1 MHSMAIDLLSIRT
14 RVKESGMFTQ
24 VRDVLSLADAVN
36 NPGANLKTA
45 FVVLSQ
51 ESAEANRTMGVHR
64 QRVSARISVAFP
76 LQAQT
81 IAMDR
86 SDEVE
91 AMRSTLKNHL
101 AGFVPTGAETGLDYA
116 SSRIQSIARGFVWV
130 ELLFDCRYLFTPA

>member
-1 MHSMAIDLLSIRT
+1 MAIDLGTIRK
-14 RVKESGMFTQ
+14 RVNSSGLFTQ

-45 FVVLSQ
+45 FVVLTQ
-51 ESAEANRTMGVHR
+51 ETAEPNRTMGAHR
-64 QRVSARISVAFP
+64 QRVAARISVAFP

-81 IAMDR
+81 VGMDR

-101 AGFVPTGAETGLDYA
+101 AGFVPDGAETGLDYA

-130 ELLFDCRYLFTPA
+130 ELMFDTKYIFTPA